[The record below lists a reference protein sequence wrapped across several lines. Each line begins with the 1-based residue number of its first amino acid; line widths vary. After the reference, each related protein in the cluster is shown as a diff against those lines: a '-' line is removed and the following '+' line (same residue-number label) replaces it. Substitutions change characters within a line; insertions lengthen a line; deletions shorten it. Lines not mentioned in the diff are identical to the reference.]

1 MRKSLFLSAAMMT
14 LVAGG
19 AIGPSF
25 AQSSIG
31 STQTPASPMS
41 GSQMPQPANSAP
53 AGASTSSQVAP
64 GSATGTAVM
73 PGAKVAGSAAPMRP
87 HRSRA
92 SQSYSKRDTMPAA
105 VASDD
110 AMAPPTS
117 AYRGGAGSPS
127 STRASNISA
136 GAGRSDM
143 APRLPD
149 PNAANNS
156 PEAYLAAAQR
166 SLTQGKTG
174 AAQEA
179 LERAETRILSR
190 TTDPSMA
197 AQHDGSMMAQNIAQ
211 ARRALGN
218 RDVRGAQAAISMA
231 LSAPVPPPGPSTT
244 TVPGMGYAPPGMPSG
259 RTY

>member
-1 MRKSLFLSAAMMT
+1 MA
-14 LVAGG
+14 
-19 AIGPSF
+19 
-25 AQSSIG
+25 
-31 STQTPASPMS
+31 

-53 AGASTSSQVAP
+53 RGATTSSQVTP
-64 GSATGTAVM
+64 GSAITTTVT
-73 PGAKVAGSAAPMRP
+73 PGARVAAPMRAYP
-87 HRSRA
+87 HRNRMN
-92 SQSYSKRDTMPAA
+92 QSYSKRDTTPASTA
-105 VASDD
+105 DD
-110 AMAPPTS
+110 MSAPPTS

-127 STRASNISA
+127 STRASNISS
-136 GAGRSDM
+136 GGSRSEM

-156 PEAYLAAAQR
+156 PEALLAAAQR
-166 SLTQGKTG
+166 SLKQGKTG

-197 AQHDGSMMAQNIAQ
+197 AQPDTSMMAQNIAQ

-218 RDVRGAQAAISMA
+218 RDIAGAQSAISMA
-231 LSAPVPPPGPSTT
+231 MSAPVPPPGPGTT
-244 TVPGMGYAPPGMPSG
+244 TVPGTVYMAPGMPAG